1 MTDLAKMGRPVKGSE
16 PMDKQLVVR
25 MTETMHNN
33 ITEYA
38 EQNGIGK
45 MEVVRKAVEEFFD
58 K

>member
-1 MTDLAKMGRPVKGSE
+1 MSAKMGRPVKGSE

-38 EQNGIGK
+38 EKNGIGK

>member
-1 MTDLAKMGRPVKGSE
+1 MIKKMGRPVKGSE

-25 MTETMHNN
+25 MTKTMHNN
-33 ITEYA
+33 ISEYA
-38 EQNGIGK
+38 EKNSIGK